1 MGELF
6 HVSCEIFYQS
16 PRPFLKRR
24 ILFSDLE
31 ELLSTY
37 YQSFLVIYLEL

>member
-6 HVSCEIFYQS
+6 HFSCEIFYQS
-16 PRPFLKRR
+16 PRPSLKRS
-24 ILFSDLE
+24 ILFSGAE

-37 YQSFLVIYLEL
+37 YQSFLGIYLEL